1 MDLVLKYIPVLTPL
15 ILAVS
20 AAFAYLSLR
29 SAARTARQKAT
40 LDLIEKFET
49 DEKYRRIQTAFKR
62 HRNDGTLLT
71 LNAPQTASQNDDR
84 WHVIDFLNHYELIAI
99 GIRNKTLDAD
109 FYGQWMRGPLVRDW
123 NDAADFIQR
132 ERWKFSRERGEWVY
146 YDKVFENFGWLALF
160 WDSQAVR
167 LTKSYSQHPE
177 APKGPSDRHYG
188 DRPNM
193 VNQS

>member
-1 MDLVLKYIPVLTPL
+1 MTDPDYKRSHETFRRYRQLGDF
-15 ILAVS
+15 S
-20 AAFAYLSLR
+20 ALH
-29 SAARTARQKAT
+29 
-40 LDLIEKFET
+40 DPHNEKFL
-49 DEKYRRIQTAFKR
+49 
-62 HRNDGTLLT
+62 NDRKDVL
-71 LNAPQTASQNDDR
+71 A
-84 WHVIDFLNHYELIAI
+84 FLNHYELVAI
-99 GIRNKTLDAD
+99 GIATGTLDRE
-109 FYGQWMRGPLVRDW
+109 FYQRWMRGPLVRDW

-177 APKGPSDRHYG
+177 APKGSSDRHYG